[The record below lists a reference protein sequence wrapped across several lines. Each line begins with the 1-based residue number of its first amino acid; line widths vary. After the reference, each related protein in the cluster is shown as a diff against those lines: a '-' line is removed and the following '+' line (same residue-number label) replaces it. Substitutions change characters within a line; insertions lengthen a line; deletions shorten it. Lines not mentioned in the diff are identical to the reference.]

1 MSDPPR
7 MLTGPRIQV
16 AIIGLLAVGFTVG
29 GFQVGR
35 YSVDAVA
42 LSKRAAETSVDSTN
56 PFTRLPIRA
65 EKDHGPG
72 SVREIATVPFSQL
85 YDFLRSAP
93 REQLMAWAA
102 DLERMPRGPR
112 QRAAVAAYY
121 KSLIQVDPA
130 AAIEA
135 VLHAQNLNMRDVA
148 IVALMKAAPESIW
161 GDLAEMTVHLPHP
174 RRLHGY
180 FPEDIMSNWSR
191 VDPIAASQF
200 IERNPADGEDD
211 RLYSLLRNWGVIDP
225 AAAKDWMEQESS
237 RQTKG
242 ALVAFLGAWAENDR
256 GAAIDYA
263 VANAGLENFAPG
275 LNELA
280 YSLLREAPD
289 DARSLILR
297 LPPDSAKMAV
307 TKIADTTT
315 AILLHA
321 PEDYQRPPHVV
332 ARWMA
337 TLPLEL
343 WKDNIGDV
351 LGSWMRDDSDAAT
364 GWLRQLQPNV
374 RDATLADYC
383 RGGDFESAEKR
394 FALGLTISDRKL
406 RDETLGEFA
415 RRLGTTRQEAIEA
428 VAQLPISNGQKAYLR
443 KIMPEV
449 VRER

>member
-7 MLTGPRIQV
+7 MLTGPRIQIV
-16 AIIGLLAVGFTVG
+16 ILGLLAAGFAVG

-35 YSVDAVA
+35 HSVDAAA
-42 LSKRAAETSVDSTN
+42 LSNRA
-56 PFTRLPIRA
+56 
-65 EKDHGPG
+65 PG
-72 SVREIATVPFSQL
+72 SRADAASLSSSHENLAENDLRHGRVREIATVPFSEL
-85 YDFLRSAP
+85 YDVLRSAS

-102 DLERMPRGPR
+102 DLETMPRGPR

-121 KSLIQVDPA
+121 KSLIQVDHR

-135 VLHAQNLNMRDVA
+135 VLHAQDLNMRDVA

-161 GDLAEMTVHLPHP
+161 GDLAEMIEHLPHP

-180 FPEDIMSNWSR
+180 FPEDIMWNWSR

-200 IERNPADGEDD
+200 IERNPTSGEDD
-211 RLYSLLRNWGVIDP
+211 RLYSLLRNWGEIDP

-256 GAAIDYA
+256 AAAIDYA
-263 VANAGLENFAPG
+263 VLNAGHENFSDG
-275 LNELA
+275 INELA

-297 LPPDSAKMAV
+297 LPPDAAKMAM
-307 TKIADTTT
+307 TKIASTTT
-315 AILLHA
+315 AILIHP
-321 PEDYQRPPHVV
+321 PEDYQRPPDVV

-343 WKDNIGDV
+343 WKDEIGDV
-351 LGSWMRDDSDAAT
+351 VGSWMWHNADAAT

-374 RDATLADYC
+374 RDAALADYC
-383 RGGDFESAEKR
+383 RVGDSESTEKR
-394 FALGLTISDRKL
+394 FALGLTISDQKL
-406 RDETLGEFA
+406 RDEALGELA
-415 RRLGTTRQEAIEA
+415 RRLGTTRAEAIEA
-428 VAQLPISNGQKAYLR
+428 VDQLPVSNEQKTYLR
-443 KIMPEV
+443 KIMPEA
-449 VRER
+449 VREH

>member
-16 AIIGLLAVGFTVG
+16 VIIGLLTVGFVVG

-35 YSVDAVA
+35 HSVDAVA
-42 LSKRAAETSVDSTN
+42 LSKRAAETSVDSPT
-56 PFTRLPIRA
+56 PFTRLPVMA
-65 EKDHGPG
+65 EKDHGRG

-102 DLERMPRGPR
+102 DLERMPKGPR

-121 KSLIQVDPA
+121 KSLIQVNPA

-135 VLHAQNLNMRDVA
+135 VLQAQNLSMRDAA
-148 IVALMKAAPESIW
+148 IVAVMKSAPESIW
-161 GDLAEMTVHLPHP
+161 GDLAEMIEHLPHP

-180 FPEDIMSNWSR
+180 FPEDIISKWSR

-200 IERNPADGEDD
+200 IERNPTNGEDD

-225 AAAKDWMEQESS
+225 SAARKWLEQEPP

-242 ALVAFLGAWAENDR
+242 AIVAFLGAWAENDR
-256 GAAIDYA
+256 AAAIDYA
-263 VANAGLENFAPG
+263 VANAGRETFTAG
-275 LNELA
+275 INELA
-280 YSLLREAPD
+280 HSLLRDAPD
-289 DARSLILR
+289 DACSLILR
-297 LPPDSAKMAV
+297 LSPDSAKMAV
-307 TKIADTTT
+307 TTIAETTT
-315 AILLHA
+315 AIILHA
-321 PEDYQRPPHVV
+321 PEDYQRPPDVV

-343 WKDNIGDV
+343 WKDNIGEI
-351 LGSWMRDDSDAAT
+351 LGSWMRDDADSAT

-383 RGGDFESAEKR
+383 WRGDSESAEKR

-406 RDETLGEFA
+406 RDEALGEFA
-415 RRLGTTRQEAIEA
+415 RRLGTTREEALEA
-428 VAQLPISNGQKAYLR
+428 VAQLPIANEQKVYLR